1 MSLPSIK
8 VKLLD
13 ENETKEEIIK
23 ELDAPTGNRT
33 DRLEPLE
40 EISLE
45 TLDMNPK
52 PKTGLEPL
60 EEISLETLDM
70 NPKPKTGLEP
80 LEEISLETVDMNPKP
95 KTELEPLEEISLET
109 VDMNPK
115 PKTEL
120 EPLEEIS
127 LETMD
132 VVPHE
137 NIAEDN
143 LLEEV
148 ELNNIIEPVDDIKDL
163 LGGVEI
169 NNNEEDD
176 EVDDEVISFDNV
188 DNEDNEDNV
197 EDTKTDFI
205 SLLDSNIDNSKN
217 IQSGGG
223 ISGIKGDYFE
233 DDNYIE
239 YLENYGLFLKEKNQ
253 KGNQSKFS
261 YEDKGGVI
269 IKTSLKT
276 GNKTTIILPE
286 YKNVEDILH
295 YIDIEI
301 NKIVYLLKKKRDDI
315 LGNNIS
321 KDNFDKFKTK
331 YLGLLNYKKGCLK
344 FINYSESKIIE
355 NEIILRKK
363 IEMKHKLFIITEKL
377 KHINSTTK
385 NKEETNKLI
394 KEYIEE
400 NQILSLEKKIRENNN
415 SNMFWNDSDNNPI
428 DLKYDKFLIKEPSVK
443 KEISAPLGSTNKN
456 PKKLKIKRK
465 EAKKEGKEKKVEAKK
480 EGKEK
485 KVEAKKE
492 GKEKKVE
499 AKEKKVEAKKEGKET
514 SQPKKLKLKI
524 KYTPQINTSDP
535 SYGEDGWEGPF
546 KETDLQSG
554 KASII
559 KTPGLKIKTIE
570 EAKDTCQN
578 TEECKGITEDTSRKN
593 KKITLRKTDIFKPSE
608 NRRSWVKK

>member
-23 ELDAPTGNRT
+23 ELDAPAGNRT

-45 TLDMNPK
+45 ATDINPK
-52 PKTGLEPL
+52 PKPVLEPL
-60 EEISLETLDM
+60 EEISLETTDM
-70 NPKPKTGLEP
+70 NPKT
-80 LEEISLETVDMNPKP
+80 
-95 KTELEPLEEISLET
+95 
-109 VDMNPK
+109 
-115 PKTEL
+115 KTEL

-137 NIAEDN
+137 NIVEDN

-188 DNEDNEDNV
+188 DNEDNEDN
-197 EDTKTDFI
+197 EDNVGDTNTDFI

-223 ISGIKGDYFE
+223 ITGDYFE

-261 YEDKGGVI
+261 YEDTGGVI

-321 KDNFDKFKTK
+321 KENFDKFKTK
-331 YLGLLNYKKGCLK
+331 YLELLKYKKGCLK
-344 FINYSESKIIE
+344 FINYSESKIID

-363 IEMKHKLFIITEKL
+363 IEMKHKLYIINEKL

-400 NQILSLEKKIRENNN
+400 NQVLSLEKKIRENNN
-415 SNMFWNDSDNNPI
+415 SNMFWNDAGNNTI
-428 DLKYDKFLIKEPSVK
+428 DLKYDKLLIKNPSVK
-443 KEISAPLGSTNKN
+443 KEISGTLGSTNKN

-465 EAKKEGKEKKVEAKK
+465 GKEKKVEAKK

-499 AKEKKVEAKKEGKET
+499 GKEKKVEVTDKPN
-514 SQPKKLKLKI
+514 PKKLKLKI
-524 KYTPQINTSDP
+524 KYNPQINTSDP

-570 EAKDTCQN
+570 EAKDTCKK
-578 TEECKGITEDTSRKN
+578 TDECKGITEDTSRKN